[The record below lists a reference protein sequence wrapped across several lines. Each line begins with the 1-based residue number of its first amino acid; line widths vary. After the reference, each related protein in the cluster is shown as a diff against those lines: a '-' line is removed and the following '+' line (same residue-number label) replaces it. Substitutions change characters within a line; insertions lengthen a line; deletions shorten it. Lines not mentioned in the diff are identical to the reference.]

1 MRTELVYN
9 KLQSF
14 IAMFIAWFAGYL
26 YFAIHMVHFS
36 GWGYVTDFTA
46 IFFWT
51 GLFAFISAFAFVPI
65 IIKCYNKTPLTRQKK
80 LFPLATGVSS
90 QLVLA
95 LLLLPFTNF
104 RLFEMGGFY
113 FGYAGI
119 IGFIFGLSYALFQNI
134 ALFDNTNTLLGKL
147 LIIISPALFLIFLF
161 QLFPYT
167 NPTLA
172 YKYFG
177 DNIKDKA
184 MFYVLGKYKV
194 GDKITDLESR
204 LPGLT
209 GEVLGQPSGIGM
221 ASGSGNGF
229 SYDIK
234 FEKGIIT
241 ELVID
246 NGK

>member
-1 MRTELVYN
+1 MKVVYN
-9 KLQSF
+9 RLQSF
-14 IAMFIAWFAGYL
+14 IAMFIAWFVGYL
-26 YFAIHMVHFS
+26 YFAIYMVHFS
-36 GWGYVTDFTA
+36 GWGYVTDFTP
-46 IFFWT
+46 ILFWT
-51 GLFAFISAFAFVPI
+51 GLFALISAFVFVPM
-65 IIKCYNKTPLTRQKK
+65 IIKLYNKAFLASQKK
-80 LFPLATGVSS
+80 GFPLATGVAS

-95 LLLLPFTNF
+95 LLLLPFTDL
-104 RLFEMGGFY
+104 RPFEIGWFY

-119 IGFIFGLSYALFQNI
+119 IGLVFGMFYSFFQHIDLFN
-134 ALFDNTNTLLGKL
+134 NTNTLLGKL
-147 LIIISPALFLIFLF
+147 LIIISPALFLVFLF

-177 DNIKDKA
+177 DSIKAKA
-184 MFYVLGKYKV
+184 TFYVLGKYKV

-209 GEVLGQPSGIGM
+209 GEVLGQPPSVGM

-234 FEKGIIT
+234 FEKGKIT

-246 NGK
+246 NSK

>member
-1 MRTELVYN
+1 MMKIEYN

-26 YFAIHMVHFS
+26 YFAIYMVHFS
-36 GWGYVTDFTA
+36 NWGYVTDFTP
-46 IFFWT
+46 ILFWT
-51 GLFAFISAFAFVPI
+51 GLFALISAFVFVPI
-65 IIKCYNKTPLTRQKK
+65 IIKSYNKTLLARQKK
-80 LFPLATGVSS
+80 LFPLATGASS
-90 QLVLA
+90 QLVLM

-104 RLFEMGGFY
+104 RPFEIGSFY

-119 IGFIFGLSYALFQNI
+119 IGCVFGIFYALFQHVG
-134 ALFDNTNTLLGKL
+134 LFDNTNTLLGKA
-147 LIIISPALFLIFLF
+147 LIIISPALFLVFLF
-161 QLFPYT
+161 QLFPYAS
-167 NPTLA
+167 PTLA

-177 DNIKDKA
+177 DSIKEKA

-194 GDKITDLESR
+194 GDRITDLESQ

-209 GEVLGQPSGIGM
+209 GQALRQPAGIGM

-234 FEKGIIT
+234 FEKGTIT

-246 NGK
+246 NSK